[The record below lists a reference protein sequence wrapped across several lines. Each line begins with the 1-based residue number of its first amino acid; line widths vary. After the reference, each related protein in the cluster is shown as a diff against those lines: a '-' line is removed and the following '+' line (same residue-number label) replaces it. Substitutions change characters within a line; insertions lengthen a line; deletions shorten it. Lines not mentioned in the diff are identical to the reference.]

1 MDPLLLGLIVGVSTV
16 VMLFSGIPI
25 AFGLCFI
32 SVIFLVIA
40 EGFSILNVFAETF
53 YAGLNSFV
61 LLSIPMFIL
70 MGMAVAKIDG
80 FGDYQADL
88 WYPTLEP
95 AQYLQL

>member
-1 MDPLLLGLIVGVSTV
+1 MDPLLLGLVVGIATV

-53 YAGLNSFV
+53 YAGLNEIHLPQIV
-61 LLSIPMFIL
+61 LDNTSQPLH
-70 MGMAVAKIDG
+70 
-80 FGDYQADL
+80 
-88 WYPTLEP
+88 
-95 AQYLQL
+95 

>member
-1 MDPLLLGLIVGVSTV
+1 MDPLLLGLVVGIATV

-53 YAGLNSFV
+53 YAGLNVIHLPQIV
-61 LLSIPMFIL
+61 LDNTFQPLH
-70 MGMAVAKIDG
+70 
-80 FGDYQADL
+80 
-88 WYPTLEP
+88 
-95 AQYLQL
+95 